1 MVDNFITSHSHDYF
15 RTQNCL
21 FDLKYTMKTMME
33 SDRNFCPALDQA
45 QEYGR
50 VKLIIE
56 MSSLLTLLNYQIFND
71 QNNSRPACICFK
83 TKLTTCKKLCYYN
96 YCDGINGTKTGSVN
110 ALFFS

>member
-1 MVDNFITSHSHDYF
+1 
-15 RTQNCL
+15 
-21 FDLKYTMKTMME
+21 MKTMME
-33 SDRNFCPALDQA
+33 SDENFCPALDQA

-83 TKLTTCKKLCYYN
+83 TKLTTYKKTVL
-96 YCDGINGTKTGSVN
+96 
-110 ALFFS
+110 LQLL

>member
-1 MVDNFITSHSHDYF
+1 MVDIFITSHSHDYF

-33 SDRNFCPALDQA
+33 SDKNFCPALDQA

-56 MSSLLTLLNYQIFND
+56 MSSPLYSI
-71 QNNSRPACICFK
+71 
-83 TKLTTCKKLCYYN
+83 KLPY
-96 YCDGINGTKTGSVN
+96 
-110 ALFFS
+110 FQ

>member
-1 MVDNFITSHSHDYF
+1 
-15 RTQNCL
+15 
-21 FDLKYTMKTMME
+21 MME

-71 QNNSRPACICFK
+71 QNNSRTACICFK
-83 TKLTTCKKLCYYN
+83 TKLTTLN
-96 YCDGINGTKTGSVN
+96 VV
-110 ALFFS
+110 FFFIVYIG